1 MDRSRELRDQREKDR
16 HLRSSTTR
24 ALAGT
29 ATGARLKDPIGAMA
43 PSPVGNVGKFTV
55 CSAQGK
61 SPIRMI
67 RMILGGGGNPKAE
80 LNQNLKNCHNS
91 DFCLENRKV

>member
-1 MDRSRELRDQREKDR
+1 MYLQGSGRQESDSSTVDRSRELRDQREKDR

-67 RMILGGGGNPKAE
+67 RMILGGGGGGGILK
-80 LNQNLKNCHNS
+80 LN
-91 DFCLENRKV
+91 